1 MIAGIE
7 NVFGIHESALKIRE
21 ARQSILANNLANVDT
36 PNYQAQ
42 DLDFATALD
51 ALSSVDTEALS
62 VSDRNHIAEDVM
74 SFDSE
79 ISFRS
84 PTQASLDGN
93 TVDADREKA
102 EFSKNALSHQATLTF
117 MNHQI
122 RTMLMAIRGE

>member
-93 TVDADREKA
+93 TVDADRENA